1 MDEHTLIYVH
11 TDNGKIVDDCGNSWT
26 TTGSPTVSDD
36 GITFDK
42 SSHLAYDGSFT
53 IGGADFTIDFWA
65 NVSSE
70 SDAYGRMFSF
80 FNGRNS
86 INPFLG
92 LYRYSSTDDLML
104 CETRGEYSTGVAFLN
119 HKHHFALVYQHS
131 TTTVTIYIDGVKIY
145 TLQRNIPSRVYSNL
159 WVNGSNYSNGKSIQ
173 TINNFRISNIARFT
187 ENFNPSGFPDDPPL
201 AFGFTYLDSN
211 HYIWYNPGIPSLF
224 TQVGKIA
231 TTRVEEFSR
240 HHYAMEIHNLDST
253 FIDIPPAYQTNETFI
268 SFNVYHGSS
277 VMDVRVTPNGSNHVL
292 SGGDV
297 MKDMY
302 GGTATLSKGIHHIL
316 IHWITNTMFEW
327 YLDGQQVA
335 IYDKEERGNLSRCE
349 FFTTYR
355 TGATYQNFISD
366 IVITNDVE
374 TGKILVKDPDS
385 IIDQKSIHNDVTVD
399 FDTEVDYQNEGM
411 FALDGDTSILLSNE
425 VTKNFDTSITTKIIL
440 KPFSMN
446 SDVRYNVQNDFETD
460 SDTAISYYC
469 GSMAFEDNYDTK
481 RASTIPFEGHIDS
494 FINFVHGDH
503 LFFDTIYSLIN
514 GLDSHFDTNID
525 VRNDKYKL
533 FAINGDTSID
543 VYKQISST
551 YGLVTCEQ
559 IDLGK
564 SYMVEVAIS
573 VEGAGYA
580 KIRYSDEDGNYGDFS
595 DYTPRV
601 VTCRY
606 IQVQLVIR
614 DRVTAAS
621 LSVIPVPREIMVSTH
636 VPAGGKKITFD
647 AFYGTPMVFPSAN
660 QYQVKVTNVKEESCY
675 VELMDGNKSVEGD
688 VSLLIKR

>member
-1 MDEHTLIYVH
+1 
-11 TDNGKIVDDCGNSWT
+11 
-26 TTGSPTVSDD
+26 
-36 GITFDK
+36 
-42 SSHLAYDGSFT
+42 
-53 IGGADFTIDFWA
+53 
-65 NVSSE
+65 
-70 SDAYGRMFSF
+70 
-80 FNGRNS
+80 
-86 INPFLG
+86 
-92 LYRYSSTDDLML
+92 
-104 CETRGEYSTGVAFLN
+104 
-119 HKHHFALVYQHS
+119 
-131 TTTVTIYIDGVKIY
+131 
-145 TLQRNIPSRVYSNL
+145 
-159 WVNGSNYSNGKSIQ
+159 
-173 TINNFRISNIARFT
+173 
-187 ENFNPSGFPDDPPL
+187 
-201 AFGFTYLDSN
+201 
-211 HYIWYNPGIPSLF
+211 
-224 TQVGKIA
+224 
-231 TTRVEEFSR
+231 
-240 HHYAMEIHNLDST
+240 
-253 FIDIPPAYQTNETFI
+253 
-268 SFNVYHGSS
+268 
-277 VMDVRVTPNGSNHVL
+277 
-292 SGGDV
+292 
-297 MKDMY
+297 
-302 GGTATLSKGIHHIL
+302 
-316 IHWITNTMFEW
+316 MFEW

>member
-1 MDEHTLIYVH
+1 MEITPKFYGVTFAKETTVAPKFYGVTFAKETALTSKFYAITADRPEGYFELNADTEMDYQGDIRIDHNFDTSVSVKNEVKLYSDTEITL
-11 TDNGKIVDDCGNSWT
+11 TNDNY
-26 TTGSPTVSDD
+26 
-36 GITFDK
+36 F
-42 SSHLAYDGSFT
+42 
-53 IGGADFTIDFWA
+53 
-65 NVSSE
+65 
-70 SDAYGRMFSF
+70 
-80 FNGRNS
+80 
-86 INPFLG
+86 
-92 LYRYSSTDDLML
+92 
-104 CETRGEYSTGVAFLN
+104 FLN
-119 HKHHFALVYQHS
+119 F
-131 TTTVTIYIDGVKIY
+131 
-145 TLQRNIPSRVYSNL
+145 
-159 WVNGSNYSNGKSIQ
+159 
-173 TINNFRISNIARFT
+173 
-187 ENFNPSGFPDDPPL
+187 
-201 AFGFTYLDSN
+201 
-211 HYIWYNPGIPSLF
+211 
-224 TQVGKIA
+224 
-231 TTRVEEFSR
+231 
-240 HHYAMEIHNLDST
+240 
-253 FIDIPPAYQTNETFI
+253 
-268 SFNVYHGSS
+268 
-277 VMDVRVTPNGSNHVL
+277 
-292 SGGDV
+292 
-297 MKDMY
+297 
-302 GGTATLSKGIHHIL
+302 
-316 IHWITNTMFEW
+316 
-327 YLDGQQVA
+327 
-335 IYDKEERGNLSRCE
+335 
-349 FFTTYR
+349 
-355 TGATYQNFISD
+355 
-366 IVITNDVE
+366 
-374 TGKILVKDPDS
+374 
-385 IIDQKSIHNDVTVD
+385 
-399 FDTEVDYQNEGM
+399 
-411 FALDGDTSILLSNE
+411 DTSISASNE

-446 SDVRYNVQNDFETD
+446 SDVRYNVQRDIEMD
-460 SDTAISYYC
+460 LDTVISYYY

-481 RASTIPFEGHIDS
+481 RASTIPFDGHIDS

-580 KIRYSDEDGNYGDFS
+580 KIRYSDEDGNFGDFS